1 MIHHGSI
8 GWQFWCHRRLLA
20 TSTLVERNHSCWRS
34 ITFLTFGSLGHG
46 IFRNLLVGELGNGSS
61 DWESVGNGEGSECR
75 SGGGKGSEEEGGDFH
90 GDLWWSFEKKWII
103 ELRCQKWIRVL
114 DDGYR
119 AEGFYDR
126 FLSKHRWMTN
136 RRYWSKLIA
145 QCVEQNAGRSV
156 QESLKWLNYVT
167 FGWIRDSIQSH
178 FFRLDTQPLKKKN
191 AEEKIPLFV
200 FFFRFLGRAV
210 ATNNTKFILNSL
222 GTARVNHK
230 NYLFATIKVTH

>member
-1 MIHHGSI
+1 MIHHDSI
-8 GWQFWCHRRLLA
+8 AWQLWCHQRLLA
-20 TSTLVERNHSCWRS
+20 TSTLIQRNRIPHSCCHS
-34 ITFLTFGSLGHG
+34 FIILTFGSLGDG

-114 DDGYR
+114 GDGYR

-167 FGWIRDSIQSH
+167 FGWIRDSIKSH
-178 FFRLDTQPLKKKN
+178 FNLFDLTQPLKKKERGRWKN
-191 AEEKIPLFV
+191 PSV
-200 FFFRFLGRAV
+200 CFLSISRESSCHKQHKV
-210 ATNNTKFILNSL
+210 HSQLSWNS
-222 GTARVNHK
+222 K
-230 NYLFATIKVTH
+230 SQS